1 MLLRAQLIIYLHWQ
15 CNGEYLSRFN
25 ALQQFAGGADSGDF
39 VIKQEVI
46 KSTSQLRN
54 QFALTAVIRHQI
66 YNGFGF
72 RQDKCEFLELTKAF
86 LLSQQQLQVV
96 YPAEVKV
103 EQPIQL
109 PSHLKGLQMGADA

>member
-1 MLLRAQLIIYLHWQ
+1 MLLRAQLIIYLHRQ
-15 CNGEYLSRFN
+15 CNGEYLSRFD